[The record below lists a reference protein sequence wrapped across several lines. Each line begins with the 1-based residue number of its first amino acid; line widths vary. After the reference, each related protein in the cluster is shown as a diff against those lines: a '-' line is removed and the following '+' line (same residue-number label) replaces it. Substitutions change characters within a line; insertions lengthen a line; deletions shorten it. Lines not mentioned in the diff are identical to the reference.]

1 MVWSL
6 GIFKTCWECCF
17 RYLWVFAIPSAHRKG
32 VGKALLKSSEQFGK
46 NYGYKYIQVKT
57 VAMGHS
63 RVYDLSNEFYLSLGF
78 EPFEILPTLWDASN
92 PCQIYLKAIE
102 LLVQRWL
109 IIPVLTVFEYC
120 ANIFCIKRA
129 K

>member
-1 MVWSL
+1 MC
-6 GIFKTCWECCF
+6 G
-17 RYLWVFAIPSAHRKG
+17 AIPSVHRKG
-32 VGKALLKSSEQFGK
+32 VGKALQKSAEQFGK

-57 VAMGHS
+57 VAMGHFG
-63 RVYDLSNEFYLSLGF
+63 VYDLSNEFYLSLGF

-92 PCQIYLKAIE
+92 PCQIYLIAIE
-102 LLVQRWL
+102 LLIQRWL
-109 IIPVLTVFEYC
+109 IIPDLAVFEYC